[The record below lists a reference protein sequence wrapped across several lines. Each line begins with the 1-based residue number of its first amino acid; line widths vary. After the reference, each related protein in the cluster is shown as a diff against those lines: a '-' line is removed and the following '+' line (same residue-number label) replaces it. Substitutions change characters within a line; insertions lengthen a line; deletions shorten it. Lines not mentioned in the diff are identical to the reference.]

1 MKCHD
6 DSMNNLTH
14 EFTLKVRPR
23 PQEYISLSIPT
34 DTLASLKKITASRNL
49 SDEALLKL
57 YIGQGLR
64 QDLAK
69 QFGDS
74 LIENNG

>member
-1 MKCHD
+1 MIYKR
-6 DSMNNLTH
+6 T
-14 EFTLKVRPR
+14 P
-23 PQEYISLSIPT
+23 
-34 DTLASLKKITASRNL
+34 NL
-49 SDEALLKL
+49 SDEVLLKL